1 MHIAFYVD
9 GNGGTPQNIKIY
21 NALNE
26 AVDTESVTD
35 ASVFFN
41 HVDFNPST
49 VRFGMFDAADMWAFT
64 GNLIATTMENVHTA
78 SNIVNKFK
86 LAYLYSEQD
95 KDRFG
100 IFQLF
105 DLSRSIPIITN
116 SKEERDE
123 VFRLTGV
130 EPLQLEKFNIKEIAK
145 VWS

>member
-9 GNGGTPQNIKIY
+9 SNGGTPQNTEIY

-26 AVDTESVTD
+26 AVETQSVTD
-35 ASVFFN
+35 A
-41 HVDFNPST
+41 
-49 VRFGMFDAADMWAFT
+49 
-64 GNLIATTMENVHTA
+64 MENAHAA

-86 LAYLYSEQD
+86 LSYLYSEQD

-105 DLSRSIPIITN
+105 NLAQSVPIITN

-123 VFRLTGV
+123 VFRLTGI
-130 EPLQLEKFNIKEIAK
+130 EPLQLEKFNIKEMVK